1 MTVAVCF
8 NCGEIKF
15 GAFNHCGKCG
25 TRPISEDD
33 LARSYAMTDH
43 HYDKSTLE
51 QIAYKIK
58 IGDPPQLDPET
69 RENIVVQLRNS
80 GMLKMMQASDKMNR
94 TDRPPQ
100 KKPWWKIF

>member
-25 TRPISEDD
+25 ARPMNEDD
-33 LARSYAMTDH
+33 LALSFAMTDH
-43 HYDKSTLE
+43 HYDETTLR
-51 QIAYKIK
+51 QMGDKIK
-58 IGDPPQLDPET
+58 IGDSPTLDPET
-69 RENIVVQLRNS
+69 RENILAQLRSS
-80 GMLKMMQASDKMNR
+80 GMLRMMQGGGKASN
-94 TDRPPQ
+94 TDNPSG